1 MPKTPEKEL
10 LGKAISYTLK
20 IWPRLTVYL
29 EDGNVPI
36 STTYVVAPTDAA
48 FNDFISPMT
57 NPVFF
62 EDPRTLSELRFIFL
76 QHKVPIAAG
85 GEDVLL
91 YAMQVRA
98 ALNDR
103 VSIIV
108 TKDGFLP
115 HRTRW
120 FGTVGPTSNI
130 GLKMNFLA
138 DVENQRLLTGGITYE
153 LPIGSTRTLRLGNGD
168 GTINLFATYGEQVG
182 CHGHWLSGMG
192 VILPADGE
200 EESSWW
206 YWSNH
211 LDYHMGRGIY
221 ALGELNW
228 YNWFNSGTG
237 GIPGVEGLD
246 LFNFGSTAVVGNNI
260 ITGAF
265 GFKYKPYD
273 DMELGIA
280 WEAPL
285 SGRRDIIDN
294 RLTVDAILRF

>member
-1 MPKTPEKEL
+1 L
-10 LGKAISYTLK
+10 F
-20 IWPRLTVYL
+20 
-29 EDGNVPI
+29 
-36 STTYVVAPTDAA
+36 APTDAA

-62 EDPRTLSELRFIFL
+62 EDPRTLSELRFIFI
-76 QHKVPIAAG
+76 QNKVPIAALG
-85 GEDVLL
+85 GDFQLMAV
-91 YAMQVRA
+91 QVRA

-103 VSIIV
+103 ASIIV
-108 TKDGFLP
+108 TKAGYFTSSNPLVRDG
-115 HRTRW
+115 W
-120 FGTVGPTSNI
+120 SDVNI
-130 GLKMNFLA
+130 GLKYNFLA

-153 LPIGSTRTLRLGNGD
+153 LPVGSTRTIQGNGD

-182 CHGHWLSGMG
+182 YHGHWLSSMG
-192 VILPADGE
+192 VILPADGD

-228 YNWFNSGTG
+228 YDWFNSGTG

-246 LFNFGSTAVVGNNI
+246 LFNFGSSAVVGNDI